1 MNLIQITI
9 ISTKGKNHLEDMVK
23 PLQSTKESKIHYWV
37 EQSQEQQNYLG
48 SFPRP
53 IIHITVIQVY
63 APITD
68 AKEAEVDPFYEDLQ
82 HLLEL
87 TPKKMSFSSQGIRM
101 QKQEVRHA
109 QLSCSHVRL
118 SVDSMDCTPLGS
130 SVPGIF
136 QGRIL
141 EWVAI
146 SQFRGSS

>member
-87 TPKKMSFSSQGIRM
+87 TPKKDVLFITGDQNAKVGSQACSAEL
-101 QKQEVRHA
+101 Q
-109 QLSCSHVRL
+109 SCSTL
-118 SVDSMDCTPLGS
+118 C
-130 SVPGIF
+130 
-136 QGRIL
+136 
-141 EWVAI
+141 
-146 SQFRGSS
+146 